1 MNGISII
8 GTGYVGLVSGACLA
22 EFGLRVICMDVDKT
36 KIDTLKS
43 FKMPI
48 YEPEL
53 EEMVIRNV
61 KAGRLSFTTDIK
73 EAVGHSTTVF
83 IAVGTPPQ
91 EDGSADMQ
99 YVLAAAKSVAEN
111 MEDYHVIVD
120 KSTVPV
126 GTGKRVKRIVEETLA
141 RRGVDVPFDVVSNP
155 EFLREGSAVKDFI
168 HPDRIVIGTESERA
182 RDVMKNIY
190 RVLYINNHPFVF
202 TNIETA
208 ELIKYASNSFL
219 ATKIAFIN
227 EMSGLCEKAGADVKD
242 VARAMGLDGR
252 IGRYFLNAGP
262 GFGGSCFPKDTK
274 ALLNIGRE
282 FGSECGIVR
291 AVVEANEKQK
301 LRMADKIKGALP
313 GGPRGKT
320 IAVLGLAFKPETDDI
335 RESSAIVIVRSLLKN
350 GASIRAFDPVAAEN
364 AKKFG
369 FSDHDDIYYAAD
381 EYDAAN
387 GADAVVII
395 TEWNQFR
402 NLDIKMLKSA
412 MKGRA
417 FFDLRNIYEQPYIEG
432 FDLDYYGVG
441 R

>member
-1 MNGISII
+1 MNGISVI

-22 EFGLRVICMDVDKT
+22 EFGLSVICMDVDKS
-36 KIDTLKS
+36 KIDLLKS

-53 EEMVIRNV
+53 EELVIKNV
-61 KAGRLSFTTDIK
+61 KSGRLSFTTDIR
-73 EAVGHSTTVF
+73 EAVAHSTTVF

-91 EDGSADMQ
+91 EDGSADMR
-99 YVLAAAKSVAEN
+99 YVLAAAQSVAEN
-111 MEDYHVIVD
+111 MDDYHVIVD

-126 GTGKRVKRIVEETLA
+126 GTGKRVKRMIAETLA
-141 RRGVDVPFDVVSNP
+141 RRGVKAPFDVVSNP
-155 EFLREGSAVKDFI
+155 EFLREGSAVKDFM
-168 HPDRIVIGTESERA
+168 HPDRIVIGTESDRA
-182 RDVMKNIY
+182 REVMKNIY

-227 EMSGLCEKAGADVKD
+227 EMSCLCEKAGADIKD

-274 ALLNIGRE
+274 ALLNISKK

-301 LRMADKIKGALP
+301 LRMAEKIEDALDGAD
-313 GGPRGKT
+313 GRT
-320 IAVLGLAFKPETDDI
+320 VAVLGLAFKPETDDI
-335 RESSAIVIVRSLLKN
+335 RESSAVVIVRSLLKK
-350 GASIRAFDPVAAEN
+350 GAHIRAFDPVAAEN
-364 AKKFG
+364 AQKYAFTDK
-369 FSDHDDIYYAAD
+369 DDIYYATD

-402 NLDIKMLKSA
+402 NLDIQMLKNA
-412 MKGRA
+412 MKGHD
-417 FFDLRNIYEQPYIEG
+417 FFDLRNIYERQYVEG
-432 FDLDYYGVG
+432 FGLKYYGVG